1 MPILGVIASSTRQGL
16 GPTDAGAMFP
26 IFATTVTSTAASIT
40 FSNIPSTYKHLQI
53 RGIARSNRANSSD
66 TIFMWYNGDTGTNY
80 GAHGLSS
87 NGTSVSSYGASANT
101 ATQIDVMQIATTSS
115 GSGVFGS
122 FVIDILDYANTTK
135 FKTQRSFGGF
145 DNNGNGVLG
154 LASGHWRN
162 TNAITSITLD
172 AHSTDT
178 FQQFSTFAL
187 YGIL

>member
-1 MPILGVIASSTRQGL
+1 MPILGVIASSTRQGQA
-16 GPTDAGAMFP
+16 TDTGVMFP

-53 RGIARSNRANSSD
+53 RGIARSSRAASSD

-80 GAHGLSS
+80 GLHFVSG
-87 NGTSVSSYGASANT
+87 NGSTANSFGAAANT
-101 ATQIDVMQIATTSS
+101 ATQMDVMQIATTSS
-115 GSGVFGS
+115 ATGVFGS
-122 FVIDILDYANTTK
+122 IIIDILDYSNTSK
-135 FKTQRSFGGF
+135 FKTQRSIGGF
-145 DNNGNGVLG
+145 NNTSNGVLG
-154 LASGHWRN
+154 LCSGHWRN